1 MGKKRKVKKKAS
13 KPRNW
18 IAVAAWDRNSAGP
31 IKDAKKERSKNKC
44 RKTKRKKAVE
54 DE

>member
-1 MGKKRKVKKKAS
+1 VSKKRK
-13 KPRNW
+13 KPKRIKVRNW
-18 IAVAAWDRNSAGP
+18 IAVAAHDRNSAGP

-44 RKTKRKKAVE
+44 RKTKRKRVTE

>member
-1 MGKKRKVKKKAS
+1 VAKRKKPKKKAS
-13 KPRNW
+13 KARNW

-44 RKTKRKKAVE
+44 RKTKRKKVVE